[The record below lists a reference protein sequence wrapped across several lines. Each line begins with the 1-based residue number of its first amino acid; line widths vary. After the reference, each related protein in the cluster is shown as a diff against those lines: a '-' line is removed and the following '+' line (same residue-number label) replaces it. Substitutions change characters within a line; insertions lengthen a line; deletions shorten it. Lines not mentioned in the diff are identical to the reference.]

1 MLKSLSELS
10 LKEKIGQ
17 LIIARTTGHLF
28 DHQIQYP
35 AWEATNQQLQTW
47 LGEYNLGG
55 VILLGGSAAEVKM
68 RTSQLQQWANL
79 PLLICTDIEEGVGQR
94 FTGASCFPPPMALA
108 QIAKTN
114 LDLATKYAYEMGKIT
129 AQEALAIGINWILA
143 PVTDVNNNPDNPV
156 INVRAFGEDAPTV
169 AQLTSAFIKG
179 TQNYPILNTA
189 KHFPGHGDTAT
200 DSHLTLP
207 VITHGE
213 GRLNNLELIPF
224 EEAIK
229 SGVDAI
235 MTAHLLVNAYDSQK
249 PATISPTILTN
260 LLRQKMGFEGLIVTD
275 ALIMGGITQ
284 YASPPEVALSALVAG
299 ADILLMPENP
309 PVIIDYLVEAVKKGD
324 VSESRID
331 ASVTKILQA
340 KQKLSTSEKNS
351 IPQNFNQISN
361 KVALTIVNDILK
373 QSNHLQGNIPIK
385 PVAEG
390 INIIIVDDVLNCD
403 FLPRQTPAV
412 ILPQIKGYQ
421 TQIFDS
427 RTFYLL
433 EMVNFEQPFILQ
445 IFQRGNPFKG
455 AVSLSHSSQK
465 IYQKLLQSPQI
476 QGVLLY
482 GSPYLQSWV
491 KQYIPSYLPFGF
503 SYGQIEGAQKSLCK
517 VMLQIS
523 TDDDIKTGEFM

>member
-1 MLKSLSELS
+1 MFKPLSELS

-68 RTSQLQQWANL
+68 RTSQLQQWANI
-79 PLLICTDIEEGVGQR
+79 PLLICADIEEGVGQR
-94 FTGASCFPPPMALA
+94 FSGASCFPPPMALA
-108 QIAKTN
+108 EIAKTN

-129 AQEALAIGINWILA
+129 AQEALAMGINWILA

-200 DSHLTLP
+200 DSHLSLP

-213 GRLNNLELIPF
+213 GRLNSLELIPF
-224 EEAIK
+224 QEAIK

-235 MTAHLLVNAYDSQK
+235 MTAHLLVNAYDSHQ
-249 PATISPTILTN
+249 PATISPAILTN
-260 LLRQKMGFEGLIVTD
+260 LLRQKMDFDGLIVTD

-331 ASVTKILQA
+331 ASVAKILQA
-340 KQKLSTSEKNS
+340 KQKITKSSEGD
-351 IPQNFNQISN
+351 NFNQISSN
-361 KVALTIVNDILK
+361 TTLTIVNDILR
-373 QSNHLQGNIPIK
+373 QSNHLQGSMPIK
-385 PVAEG
+385 TATEG
-390 INIIIVDDVLNCD
+390 INIVVVDDVLNCD

-412 ILPQIKGYQ
+412 ILPQTKGYQ
-421 TQIFDS
+421 AQIFDS

-455 AVSLSHSSQK
+455 AVSLSENSQK

-476 QGVLLY
+476 QGILLY
-482 GSPYLQSWV
+482 GSPYLQSWL
-491 KQYIPSYLPFGF
+491 KQYISSYLPFGF
-503 SYGQIEGAQKSLCK
+503 SYGQREGAQNILCK
-517 VMLQIS
+517 AMLQIS